1 MSFINS
7 AIIPHIEGNIPID
20 YVYVRKYIEWIK
32 FEYKLSNTSG
42 LIFFEYYLDEITR
55 DSITF
60 MVNFRLSNGKKGR
73 YLKFIGVMPTYYK

>member
-20 YVYVRKYIEWIK
+20 YVYVSNYIEMIK
-32 FEYKLSNTSG
+32 TKGKINNNSKT
-42 LIFFEYYLDEITR
+42 IFFEYYLDEITR